1 MLRLPAL
8 GQGDPRQK
16 FCIPVL
22 SAWLVVLSA
31 SLACQSVILVDS
43 KHGENDES
51 PRTLRSQRGLTG
63 SSSCTH
69 LCHFSSAHG
78 FSGLSQHRRSNNE
91 LHWGQTRLG

>member
-43 KHGENDES
+43 KHGENNES
-51 PRTLRSQRGLTG
+51 PRTLRSQHGLTG
-63 SSSCTH
+63 VQCTR

-78 FSGLSQHRRSNNE
+78 LLRP
-91 LHWGQTRLG
+91 